1 MFPAFKAAMGSE
13 GAINFMGFNFIRPV
27 IKRHVRPGM
36 IEQFAFS
43 CENYL
48 TSENEPFDR
57 ET

>member
-1 MFPAFKAAMGSE
+1 MGSE
-13 GAINFMGFNFIRPV
+13 GAINFMGFNFIGPV

-43 CENYL
+43 CEKYQ
-48 TSENEPFDR
+48 TSENRPLFDR